1 MVEIDYITH
10 ARTHTQK
17 QTHTQTHAYTH
28 TQKHT
33 HTHTYK
39 HTHKSTHT
47 HTHIHKSRHACT
59 HTHTK
64 AHTHTST
71 HARTHTHKESRHNPT
86 GHSLQCLFQSQIKRC
101 DFCRSSRHTVAS
113 TVNAKCTAS
122 VASGSHVG
130 RHSYQT
136 SSSATSNALHEKQG
150 PLCIRKLQLKLC

>member
-1 MVEIDYITH
+1 MWLRLIISHMH
-10 ARTHTQK
+10 A
-17 QTHTQTHAYTH
+17 
-28 TQKHT
+28 HT
-33 HTHTYK
+33 HKSRHTHK
-39 HTHKSTHT
+39 HMHTHIHKSTHT
-47 HTHIHKSRHACT
+47 HTHTSTHTQKHAHIYT
-59 HTHTK
+59 KADTHAHTPTQKHTHTK
-64 AHTHTST
+64 A